1 LKLIKYFSLLIL
13 APWVLFSTLSFAAT
27 NDQLELER
35 LNRIEEELTLQLEWA
50 DYRWKKTN
58 AECYAKFFVNSCLE
72 DARAKYRR
80 EIDPIRAQ
88 EVLLNDNQRILRDR
102 IKTERDAQR
111 AAERSDPKRAQERA
125 DNERAFQQKQKEAAA
140 RAADLEERR
149 KDAPRRAQENKSGVK
164 LD

>member
-1 LKLIKYFSLLIL
+1 MKYFLLAFL
-13 APWVLFSTLSFAAT
+13 VPWVFLSTLIMAAT
-27 NDQLELER
+27 NDELELER
-35 LNRIEEELTLQLEWA
+35 LNQIEAELTLQREWA

-58 AECYAKFFVNSCLE
+58 TECYAKFFVNSCLE

-80 EIDPIRAQ
+80 EIDPIRSQ
-88 EVLLNDNQRILRDR
+88 EVLLNENQRIFKDQ
-102 IKTERDAQR
+102 IKTQRDAQR
-111 AAERSDPKRAQERA
+111 AAERADPKRSQERA
-125 DNERAFQQKQKEAAA
+125 DNEKAFQQKQKEAAA

>member
-1 LKLIKYFSLLIL
+1 MKLLVLLV
-13 APWVLFSTLSFAAT
+13 PWVFLSTLTMAST
-27 NDQLELER
+27 NDELKLER
-35 LNRIEEELTLQLEWA
+35 LNQIEAELTLQREWA

-58 AECYAKFFVNSCLE
+58 SECYAKFFVNSCLE

-80 EIDPIRAQ
+80 EIDPIRSQ
-88 EVLLNDNQRILRDR
+88 EVLLNENQRIFKDR
-102 IKTERDAQR
+102 IKTQRDAQR
-111 AAERSDPKRAQERA
+111 AAERADPKRSQERA
-125 DNERAFQQKQKEAAA
+125 DNEKAFQQKQKEAAA

>member
-1 LKLIKYFSLLIL
+1 MKLIKYFSLALL
-13 APWVLFSTLSFAAT
+13 ASWLLFSTLSHAAT

-35 LNRIEEELTLQLEWA
+35 LNQIEEELTLQREWA

-58 AECYAKFFVNSCLE
+58 AECYAKFFVNSCLQ

-102 IKTERDAQR
+102 IKTQRDAER

-125 DNERAFQQKQKEAAA
+125 DNEKAFQQTQKEAAA

>member
-1 LKLIKYFSLLIL
+1 MKYFLLAL
-13 APWVLFSTLSFAAT
+13 LVPWVFLSTLIMAAT
-27 NDQLELER
+27 NDELELER
-35 LNRIEEELTLQLEWA
+35 LNQIESELTLQREWA

-58 AECYAKFFVNSCLE
+58 TECYAKFFVNSCLE

-80 EIDPIRAQ
+80 EIDPIRSQ
-88 EVLLNDNQRILRDR
+88 EVLLNENQRIFKDQ
-102 IKTERDAQR
+102 IKTQRDAQR
-111 AAERSDPKRAQERA
+111 AAERADPKRSQERA
-125 DNERAFQQKQKEAAA
+125 DNEKAFQQKQKEAAA

>member
-1 LKLIKYFSLLIL
+1 MKYFLLAFL
-13 APWVLFSTLSFAAT
+13 VPWIFLSTLIMAAT
-27 NDQLELER
+27 NDELELER
-35 LNRIEEELTLQLEWA
+35 LNQIESELTLQREWA

-58 AECYAKFFVNSCLE
+58 SECYAKFFVNSCLE

-80 EIDPIRAQ
+80 EIDPIRSQ
-88 EVLLNDNQRILRDR
+88 EVLLNENQRIFKDQ
-102 IKTERDAQR
+102 IKTQRDAQR
-111 AAERSDPKRAQERA
+111 AAERADPKRSQERA
-125 DNERAFQQKQKEAAA
+125 DNEKAFQQKQKEAAA

>member
-1 LKLIKYFSLLIL
+1 MKYFLLAFL
-13 APWVLFSTLSFAAT
+13 VPWVFLSTLIMAAT
-27 NDQLELER
+27 NDELELER
-35 LNRIEEELTLQLEWA
+35 LNQIESELTLQREWV

-58 AECYAKFFVNSCLE
+58 TECYAKFFVNSCLE

-80 EIDPIRAQ
+80 EIDPIRSQ
-88 EVLLNDNQRILRDR
+88 EVLLNENQRIFKDQ
-102 IKTERDAQR
+102 IKTQRDAQR
-111 AAERSDPKRAQERA
+111 AAERADPKRSQERA
-125 DNERAFQQKQKEAAA
+125 DNEKAFQQKQKEAAA

>member
-1 LKLIKYFSLLIL
+1 MKYLLLALL
-13 APWVLFSTLSFAAT
+13 APWVFLATLIMAAT
-27 NDQLELER
+27 NDELELER
-35 LNRIEEELTLQLEWA
+35 LNQIEAELSLQREWA
-50 DYRWKKTN
+50 EYRWNKTN
-58 AECYAKFFVNSCLE
+58 SECYAKFFVNSCLA

-88 EVLLNDNQRILRDR
+88 EVLLNENQRIFKDR
-102 IKTERDAQR
+102 IKTQRDAQR
-111 AAERSDPKRAQERA
+111 AAERSDPKRSQERA
-125 DNERAFQQKQKEAAA
+125 DNEKAFQQKQKEAAA

>member
-1 LKLIKYFSLLIL
+1 MKCLLLTLL
-13 APWVLFSTLSFAAT
+13 APWMFLSTLIMAAT
-27 NDQLELER
+27 NDELELER
-35 LNRIEEELTLQLEWA
+35 LNQIEAELTLQGEWA

-58 AECYAKFFVNSCLE
+58 SECYAKFFVNSCLE

-80 EIDPIRAQ
+80 EIDPIRSQ
-88 EVLLNDNQRILRDR
+88 EVLLNENQRIFKDQ
-102 IKTERDAQR
+102 IKTQRDAQR
-111 AAERSDPKRAQERA
+111 AAERADPKRSQERA
-125 DNERAFQQKQKEAAA
+125 DNEKAFQQKQKEAAA

>member
-1 LKLIKYFSLLIL
+1 MKYLLLALL
-13 APWVLFSTLSFAAT
+13 APWVFLSTLIIAAT
-27 NDQLELER
+27 NDELELEG
-35 LNRIEEELTLQLEWA
+35 LNQIEAELTLQREWA
-50 DYRWKKTN
+50 EYRWKKTN
-58 AECYAKFFVNSCLE
+58 SECYAKFFVNSCLA

-88 EVLLNDNQRILRDR
+88 EVLLNENQRIFKDQ
-102 IKTERDAQR
+102 IKTQREAQR
-111 AAERSDPKRAQERA
+111 AAERADPKRSQERA
-125 DNERAFQQKQKEAAA
+125 DNEKAFQQKQKEAAA

>member
-1 LKLIKYFSLLIL
+1 MKYLLLALL
-13 APWVLFSTLSFAAT
+13 APWVFLSTLIIAAT
-27 NDQLELER
+27 NDELELER
-35 LNRIEEELTLQLEWA
+35 LNQIEAELSLQREWA
-50 DYRWKKTN
+50 EYRWKKTN
-58 AECYAKFFVNSCLE
+58 SECYAKFFVNSCLA

-88 EVLLNDNQRILRDR
+88 EVLLNENQRIFKDR
-102 IKTERDAQR
+102 IKTQRDAQR
-111 AAERSDPKRAQERA
+111 AAERADPKRSQERA
-125 DNERAFQQKQKEAAA
+125 DNEKAFQQKQKEAAA

>member
-1 LKLIKYFSLLIL
+1 MTDQNRSLVFAMLL
-13 APWVLFSTLSFAAT
+13 AMSVAPVDAMTS
-27 NDQLELER
+27 DELEIEK
-35 LNRIEEELTLQLEWA
+35 LNQIEAQLTLQREWVE
-50 DYRWKKTN
+50 YRWKKTN
-58 AECYAKFFVNSCLE
+58 AECYDKFFVNSCLS

-88 EVLLNDNQRILRDR
+88 EVLLNENQRIINER
-102 IKTERDAQR
+102 IKTERDARR
-111 AAERSDPKRAQERA
+111 AAERADPKRAQERA
-125 DNERAFQQKQKEAAA
+125 ENEKAFLQKQKDAAA

>member
-1 LKLIKYFSLLIL
+1 MKYFLLAL
-13 APWVLFSTLSFAAT
+13 LVPWVFLSTLIMAAT
-27 NDQLELER
+27 NDELELER
-35 LNRIEEELTLQLEWA
+35 LNQIESELTLQREWA

-58 AECYAKFFVNSCLE
+58 SECYAKFFVNSCLE

-80 EIDPIRAQ
+80 EIDPIRSQ
-88 EVLLNDNQRILRDR
+88 EVLLNENQRIFKDQ
-102 IKTERDAQR
+102 IKTQRDAQR
-111 AAERSDPKRAQERA
+111 AAERADPKRSQERA
-125 DNERAFQQKQKEAAA
+125 DNEKAFQQKQKEAAA

>member
-1 LKLIKYFSLLIL
+1 MKCLLLTLL
-13 APWVLFSTLSFAAT
+13 APWMFLSTLIMAAT
-27 NDQLELER
+27 NDELELER
-35 LNRIEEELTLQLEWA
+35 LNQIEAELTLQREWA

-58 AECYAKFFVNSCLE
+58 SECYAKFFVNSCLE

-80 EIDPIRAQ
+80 EIDPIRSQ
-88 EVLLNDNQRILRDR
+88 EVLLNENQRIFKDQ
-102 IKTERDAQR
+102 IKTQRDAQR
-111 AAERSDPKRAQERA
+111 AAERADPKRSQERA
-125 DNERAFQQKQKEAAA
+125 DNEKAFQQKQKEAAA

>member
-1 LKLIKYFSLLIL
+1 MKYFLLAL
-13 APWVLFSTLSFAAT
+13 LVPWVFLSTLIMAAT
-27 NDQLELER
+27 KDELELER
-35 LNRIEEELTLQLEWA
+35 LNQIEAELTLQREWA

-58 AECYAKFFVNSCLE
+58 TECYAKFFVNSCLE

-80 EIDPIRAQ
+80 EIDPIRSQ
-88 EVLLNDNQRILRDR
+88 EVLLNENQRIFKDQ
-102 IKTERDAQR
+102 IKTQRDAQR
-111 AAERSDPKRAQERA
+111 AAERADPKRSQERA
-125 DNERAFQQKQKEAAA
+125 DNEKAFQQKQKEAAA

>member
-1 LKLIKYFSLLIL
+1 MKYFLLAFL
-13 APWVLFSTLSFAAT
+13 VPWVFLSTLIMAAT
-27 NDQLELER
+27 NDELELER
-35 LNRIEEELTLQLEWA
+35 LNQIESELTLQREWA

-58 AECYAKFFVNSCLE
+58 SECYAKFFVNSCLE

-80 EIDPIRAQ
+80 EIDPIRSQ
-88 EVLLNDNQRILRDR
+88 EVLLNENQRIFKDQ
-102 IKTERDAQR
+102 IKTQRDAQR
-111 AAERSDPKRAQERA
+111 AAERADPKRSQERV
-125 DNERAFQQKQKEAAA
+125 DNEKAFQQKQKEAAA

>member
-1 LKLIKYFSLLIL
+1 MKYFLLVLL
-13 APWVLFSTLSFAAT
+13 APWVFLSTLIMAAT
-27 NDQLELER
+27 NDELELER
-35 LNRIEEELTLQLEWA
+35 LNQIEAELTLQREWA

-58 AECYAKFFVNSCLE
+58 SECYAKFFVNSCLE

-80 EIDPIRAQ
+80 EIEPIRSQ
-88 EVLLNDNQRILRDR
+88 EVLLNENQRIFKDR
-102 IKTERDAQR
+102 IKTQRDAQR
-111 AAERSDPKRAQERA
+111 AAERADPKRSQERA
-125 DNERAFQQKQKEAAA
+125 DNEKAFQQKQKEAAA

>member
-1 LKLIKYFSLLIL
+1 MKYLLLALL
-13 APWVLFSTLSFAAT
+13 APWVFLATLIMAAT
-27 NDQLELER
+27 NDELELER
-35 LNRIEEELTLQLEWA
+35 LNQIEAELSLQREWA
-50 DYRWKKTN
+50 EYRWKKTN
-58 AECYAKFFVNSCLE
+58 SECYAKFFVNSCLA

-88 EVLLNDNQRILRDR
+88 EVLLNENQRIFKDR
-102 IKTERDAQR
+102 IKTQRDAQR
-111 AAERSDPKRAQERA
+111 AAERADPKRSQERA
-125 DNERAFQQKQKEAAA
+125 DNEKAFQQKQKEAAA

>member
-1 LKLIKYFSLLIL
+1 MKYFLLAL
-13 APWVLFSTLSFAAT
+13 LVPWVFLSTLIMAAT
-27 NDQLELER
+27 NDELELER
-35 LNRIEEELTLQLEWA
+35 LNQIEAELTLQREWA

-58 AECYAKFFVNSCLE
+58 SECYAKFFVNSCLE

-80 EIDPIRAQ
+80 EIDPIRSQ
-88 EVLLNDNQRILRDR
+88 EVLLNENQRIFKDQ
-102 IKTERDAQR
+102 IKTQRDAQR
-111 AAERSDPKRAQERA
+111 AAERADPKRSQERV
-125 DNERAFQQKQKEAAA
+125 DNEKAFQQKQKEAVA

>member
-1 LKLIKYFSLLIL
+1 MKYLLLALL
-13 APWVLFSTLSFAAT
+13 APWVFLATLIMAAT
-27 NDQLELER
+27 NDELELEG
-35 LNRIEEELTLQLEWA
+35 LNQIEAELTLQREWA
-50 DYRWKKTN
+50 EYRWKKTN
-58 AECYAKFFVNSCLE
+58 SECYAKFFVNSCLA

-88 EVLLNDNQRILRDR
+88 EVLLNENQRIFKDR
-102 IKTERDAQR
+102 IKTQRDAQR
-111 AAERSDPKRAQERA
+111 AAERADPKRSQERA
-125 DNERAFQQKQKEAAA
+125 DNEKAFQQKQKEAAA

>member
-1 LKLIKYFSLLIL
+1 MKYFLLVLL
-13 APWVLFSTLSFAAT
+13 APWVFLSTLIMAAT
-27 NDQLELER
+27 NDELELER
-35 LNRIEEELTLQLEWA
+35 LNQIEAELTLQREWA

-58 AECYAKFFVNSCLE
+58 SECYAKFFVNSCLE

-80 EIDPIRAQ
+80 EIDPIRSQ
-88 EVLLNDNQRILRDR
+88 EVLLNENQRIFKDR
-102 IKTERDAQR
+102 IKTQRDAQR
-111 AAERSDPKRAQERA
+111 AAERADTKRSQERA
-125 DNERAFQQKQKEAAA
+125 DNEKAFQQKQKEAAA

>member
-1 LKLIKYFSLLIL
+1 LKLIKYFSLLLL
-13 APWVLFSTLSFAAT
+13 APWVLFSTLSHAAT

-35 LNRIEEELTLQLEWA
+35 LNQIEEELTLQREWA

>member
-1 LKLIKYFSLLIL
+1 MRPNHVVLL
-13 APWVLFSTLSFAAT
+13 TLSLGISGYGLAAT
-27 NDQLELER
+27 NDELELER
-35 LNRIEEELTLQLEWA
+35 LNQIEAQLTLQREWV

-58 AECYAKFFVNSCLE
+58 AECYDKFFVNSCLS
-72 DARAKYRR
+72 DARVKYRQ

-88 EVLLNDNQRILRDR
+88 EVLLNDNQRIFRDR
-102 IKTERDAQR
+102 IKTQRDAER
-111 AAERSDPKRAQERA
+111 AAERADPKRAQERS
-125 DNERAFQQKQKEAAA
+125 DNEKAFQQKQKDAAT

>member
-1 LKLIKYFSLLIL
+1 MKYFLLVLL
-13 APWVLFSTLSFAAT
+13 APWVFLSTLIMAAT
-27 NDQLELER
+27 NDELELER
-35 LNRIEEELTLQLEWA
+35 LNQIEVELTLQREWA

-58 AECYAKFFVNSCLE
+58 SECYAKFFVNSCLE

-80 EIDPIRAQ
+80 EIDPIRSQ
-88 EVLLNDNQRILRDR
+88 EVLLNENQRIFKDR
-102 IKTERDAQR
+102 IKTQRDAQR
-111 AAERSDPKRAQERA
+111 AAERADPKRSQERA
-125 DNERAFQQKQKEAAA
+125 DNEKAFQQKQKEAAA

>member
-1 LKLIKYFSLLIL
+1 MKCLLLTLL
-13 APWVLFSTLSFAAT
+13 APWMFLSTLIMAAT
-27 NDQLELER
+27 NDELELER
-35 LNRIEEELTLQLEWA
+35 LNQIEAELTLQREWA

-58 AECYAKFFVNSCLE
+58 SECYAKFFVNSCLE

-80 EIDPIRAQ
+80 EIDPIRSQ
-88 EVLLNDNQRILRDR
+88 EVLLNENQRIFKDR
-102 IKTERDAQR
+102 IKTQRDALR
-111 AAERSDPKRAQERA
+111 AAERADPKRSQERV
-125 DNERAFQQKQKEAAA
+125 DNEKAFQQKQKEAVA

>member
-1 LKLIKYFSLLIL
+1 MKYFLLVL
-13 APWVLFSTLSFAAT
+13 LVPWVFLSTLTMAAT
-27 NDQLELER
+27 NDELELER
-35 LNRIEEELTLQLEWA
+35 LNQIEAELTLQREWA

-58 AECYAKFFVNSCLE
+58 SECYAKFFVNSCLE

-80 EIDPIRAQ
+80 EIDPIRSQ
-88 EVLLNDNQRILRDR
+88 EVLLNENQRIFKDR
-102 IKTERDAQR
+102 IKTQRDAQR
-111 AAERSDPKRAQERA
+111 AAERADPKRSQERA
-125 DNERAFQQKQKEAAA
+125 DNEKAFQQKQKEAAA

>member
-1 LKLIKYFSLLIL
+1 MKCLLLTLL
-13 APWVLFSTLSFAAT
+13 APWMFLSTLIMAAT
-27 NDQLELER
+27 NDELELER
-35 LNRIEEELTLQLEWA
+35 LNQIEAELTLQREWA

-58 AECYAKFFVNSCLE
+58 TECYAKFFVNSCLE

-80 EIDPIRAQ
+80 EIDPIRSQ
-88 EVLLNDNQRILRDR
+88 EVLLNENQRIFKDR
-102 IKTERDAQR
+102 IKTQRDAQR
-111 AAERSDPKRAQERA
+111 AAERADPKRSQERA
-125 DNERAFQQKQKEAAA
+125 DNEKAFQQKKKEAAA